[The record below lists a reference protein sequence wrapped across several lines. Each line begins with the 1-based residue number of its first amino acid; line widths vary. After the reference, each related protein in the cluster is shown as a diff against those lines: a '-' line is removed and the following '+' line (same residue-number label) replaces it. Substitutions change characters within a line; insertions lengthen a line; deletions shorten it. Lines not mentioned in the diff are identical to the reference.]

1 MFEKC
6 TDEINRKQRK
16 ERFQQRKLEL
26 LILFRDSL
34 ERRIS
39 ATNATISTLEKQI
52 ERNQSTDTN
61 E

>member
-16 ERFQQRKLEL
+16 EMFQKRKLEL